1 MPTVQPL
8 TQTYLRED
16 ADFAFMQI
24 LKVMLLPI
32 GEEVIKKYKSER
44 PVMNQ
49 GLGAFIGL
57 IPSENGHE
65 VFMEGYKELCKSHR
79 LDCLNQSVLESYF
92 SEPNALPL
100 ENNKIDIDACHQL
113 TALIQYTFTDYH
125 VRPSGQFYY
134 PPDGF
139 CGWHTNHNQN
149 EERLYI
155 SYTPEK
161 NKSFFKYYEDGK
173 IITDWDDEII
183 CLRRFKCPEKKPYFW
198 HCVGSETDRISFGFR
213 LFPKEL

>member
-16 ADFAFMQI
+16 ADIAFMQI
-24 LKVMLLPI
+24 LKVLLLPVV
-32 GEEVIKKYKSER
+32 EDVIKKHKPQQDTS
-44 PVMNQ
+44 NAA
-49 GLGAFIGL
+49 LGSLLSL
-57 IPSENGHE
+57 IPNEEGSD
-65 VFMEGYKELCKSHR
+65 VFLEGYKKLCKPENLNNLTQEV
-79 LDCLNQSVLESYF
+79 LDKYLKEPNPFQKESY
-92 SEPNALPL
+92 N
-100 ENNKIDIDACHQL
+100 IDLDPYQEL

-139 CGWHTNHNQN
+139 CGWHTNHN
-149 EERLYI
+149 ESVERLYI
-155 SYTPEK
+155 SITPEK
-161 NKSFFKYYEDGK
+161 NKSFFRYYEDGK

-183 CLRRFKCPEKKPYFW
+183 CLRRFKCPETEPYFW